1 MAGVGWRGASL
12 RVGFASAVRIA
23 WRSAAAPPVYAV
35 RLPRR
40 SSPSPAT
47 QQPQREQGGGG
58 KGNWRVLGLGG
69 QGLGGRGGGL
79 VMVVPVRGGP
89 HWHRKVHLRMKLDCV
104 EGAPCRLG
112 AAARRAR
119 EVHWSNGDP
128 VRVTEP
134 GCGVWRSRY
143 LPTS

>member
-1 MAGVGWRGASL
+1 MAGVAWRGASL
-12 RVGFASAVRIA
+12 RVGFATAVRIA

-47 QQPQREQGGGG
+47 QQPQREEGG
-58 KGNWRVLGLGG
+58 W
-69 QGLGGRGGGL
+69 GRE
-79 VMVVPVRGGP
+79 
-89 HWHRKVHLRMKLDCV
+89 W
-104 EGAPCRLG
+104 GAAQPSS
-112 AAARRAR
+112 AARRAR

-134 GCGVWRSRY
+134 DCCVWRSRY